1 MKKLLYIDAC
11 IRGNLSR
18 TKKIA
23 EPIIEKLSKKY
34 EITTFCLNDL
44 NIYEIQKE
52 ETKKRINGEVSKITL
67 EWANLVKNADRI
79 VIAAPFWDMS
89 IPAALKV
96 FFELVSIIDVTFKS
110 NNVTCYGN
118 CNCEKL
124 LFITTRGMNIDT
136 GDKLDQATS
145 YLHALDFL
153 WGFKEIIVL
162 ARKNFDYISLEEINN
177 QIDSAISEGLKICD
191 NF

>member
-1 MKKLLYIDAC
+1 M
-11 IRGNLSR
+11 
-18 TKKIA
+18 
-23 EPIIEKLSKKY
+23 
-34 EITTFCLNDL
+34 
-44 NIYEIQKE
+44 
-52 ETKKRINGEVSKITL
+52 
-67 EWANLVKNADRI
+67 
-79 VIAAPFWDMS
+79 IAAPFWDMS

-110 NNVTCYGN
+110 NNITCYGN

-145 YLHALDFL
+145 YLYALGFL

-162 ARKNFDYISLEEINN
+162 ARKNFDYISLEEINS

>member
-11 IRGNLSR
+11 IRNNTSR

-23 EPIIEKLSKKY
+23 TPIIEKLKTKY
-34 EITTFCLNDL
+34 DVETLCLNEMNL
-44 NIYEIQKE
+44 FVVKE
-52 ETKKRINGEVSKITL
+52 EELKKRLKGEISNEVLK
-67 EWANLVKNADRI
+67 WANQVKNADRI

-89 IPAALKV
+89 IPASLKV

-118 CNCEKL
+118 CKCEKL
-124 LFITTRGMNIDT
+124 LYITTRGMNIET
-136 GDKLDQATS
+136 RDKLDQATS
-145 YLHALDFL
+145 YLEALGFL

-162 ARKNFDYISLEEINN
+162 ARKNFDYIKEDEINK
-177 QIDSAISEGLKICD
+177 QISSAILEGLEICD